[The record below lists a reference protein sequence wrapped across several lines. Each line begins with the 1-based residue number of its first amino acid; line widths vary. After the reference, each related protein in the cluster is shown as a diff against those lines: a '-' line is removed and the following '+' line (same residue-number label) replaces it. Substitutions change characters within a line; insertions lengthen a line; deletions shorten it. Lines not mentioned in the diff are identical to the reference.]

1 MNNNI
6 MAILPQDT
14 LNQIQAELQE
24 IKALLLEEKSKS
36 LPNKGSVDPKTAAG
50 LLNITTRTLSTWRAK
65 GVIKASR
72 VGRKIYYK
80 VSDINNLI
88 ERNRMN

>member
-1 MNNNI
+1 MEEKI
-6 MAILPQDT
+6 FI
-14 LNQIQAELQE
+14 IKQAELESLRSSLQE
-24 IKALLLEEKSKS
+24 IKTLLLEAKAKSI
-36 LPNKGSVDPKTAAG
+36 PNDGRVDPKTAAG
-50 LLNITTRTLSTWRAK
+50 LLNITTRTLSMWRTK

>member
-1 MNNNI
+1 MEERI
-6 MAILPQDT
+6 FI
-14 LNQIQAELQE
+14 IKQAELESLRSSLQE
-24 IKALLLEEKSKS
+24 IKTLLLEAKAKSI
-36 LPNKGSVDPKTAAG
+36 PNDGRVDPKTAAG